1 MISGFRLYGVAL
13 LCALLVGVSG
23 CGAKQ
28 QFAPVSGVVKLDG
41 APVAGLVVEF
51 LPDPDTGTHGPRS
64 SGTTDAEGRF
74 HLVCDNQQDGA
85 VVGSHRVLIQDTRSF
100 PPPRGREGKAAAI
113 PPSRVP
119 ERYRKATDTP
129 LRQEVKA
136 EPQTI
141 TLEVSGK

>member
-1 MISGFRLYGVAL
+1 
-13 LCALLVGVSG
+13 
-23 CGAKQ
+23 
-28 QFAPVSGVVKLDG
+28 VKIDG
-41 APVAGLVVEF
+41 IATAGLVVEF
-51 LPDPDTGTHGPRS
+51 LPDPDAGTHGPRS

-74 HLVCDNQQDGA
+74 HLVGDNQQDGA
-85 VVGSHRVLIQDTRSF
+85 VIGSHRVLIQDTRSF
-100 PPPRGREGKAAAI
+100 PPVRGREGKAALI

-141 TLEVSGK
+141 TLEVPSK

>member
-1 MISGFRLYGVAL
+1 MIPARLCFAV
-13 LCALLVGVSG
+13 LLVGVSG

-28 QFAPVSGVVKLDG
+28 PFAPVSGVVKLDG
-41 APVAGLVVEF
+41 VPLADVVVEF

-64 SGTTDAEGRF
+64 TGTTNADGQF
-74 HLVCDNQQDGA
+74 HLICDNQQDGA

-100 PPPRGREGKAAAI
+100 PPVRGREGKAAAI

-129 LRQEVKA
+129 LRHEVKA

-141 TLEVSGK
+141 TLEVPSK